1 MSLGLGCLEN
11 FLDPWDCVVKFQ
23 PVDIFAVVL
32 LLGRRLHVVYLP
44 VPVYRLWS
52 IHDQHPAMQR
62 VVSGGAALSLEIWAV
77 PMAHLGTI
85 LLGEPAGLCIGKV
98 LLADDSAIRGVL
110 GEAWLCEGQ
119 REITA
124 SGGWREYSKQSHGV

>member
-1 MSLGLGCLEN
+1 MDTVHLAVNGTLMRGLALNHHLLEVGAT
-11 FLDPWDCVVKFQ
+11 FVRESVT
-23 PVDIFAVVL
+23 A
-32 LLGRRLHVVYLP
+32 
-44 VPVYRLWS
+44 PVYRLWS

-62 VVSGGAALSLEIWAV
+62 VVSGGAALSLEIWEV

-98 LLADDSAIRGVL
+98 LLTDGRVVLGVL
-110 GEAWLCEGQ
+110 GEAWLCAGQ

-124 SGGWREYSKQSHGV
+124 SGGWREYSQQSHGV

>member
-1 MSLGLGCLEN
+1 MDTVHLAVNGTLMRGLALN
-11 FLDPWDCVVKFQ
+11 HHLLDVGATFVRET
-23 PVDIFAVVL
+23 VTA
-32 LLGRRLHVVYLP
+32 
-44 VPVYRLWS
+44 PVYRLWS

-62 VVSGGAALSLEIWAV
+62 VAVGGAAISVEIWAV

-85 LLGEPAGLCIGKV
+85 LLREPAGLCIGEV
-98 LLADDSAIRGVL
+98 LLADGSVVLGIL

-124 SGGWREYSKQSHGV
+124 SGGWREYSKQSHGL

>member
-1 MSLGLGCLEN
+1 MDTVHLAVNGTLMRGLALN
-11 FLDPWDCVVKFQ
+11 HHLLDVGATFVRET
-23 PVDIFAVVL
+23 ATA
-32 LLGRRLHVVYLP
+32 
-44 VPVYRLWS
+44 PVYRLWS

-62 VVSGGAALSLEIWAV
+62 VIAGGAAISLEIWAV

-98 LLADDSAIRGVL
+98 LLADGSVVLGVL
-110 GEAWLCEGQ
+110 GEAWLCTGQ

-124 SGGWREYSKQSHGV
+124 SAGWRGYIKQWHG

>member
-1 MSLGLGCLEN
+1 MDTVQLAVNGTLMRGLALN
-11 FLDPWDCVVKFQ
+11 HHLLDIGA
-23 PVDIFAVVL
+23 IFVRETVTA
-32 LLGRRLHVVYLP
+32 P
-44 VPVYRLWS
+44 AYRLWS

-62 VVSGGAALSLEIWAV
+62 AAVGGAAIKLEIWAV

-98 LLADDSAIRGVL
+98 LLADGNIVLGVL
-110 GEAWLCEGQ
+110 GEAWLCAGQ

-124 SGGWREYSKQSHGV
+124 AAGWREYTRQWHV